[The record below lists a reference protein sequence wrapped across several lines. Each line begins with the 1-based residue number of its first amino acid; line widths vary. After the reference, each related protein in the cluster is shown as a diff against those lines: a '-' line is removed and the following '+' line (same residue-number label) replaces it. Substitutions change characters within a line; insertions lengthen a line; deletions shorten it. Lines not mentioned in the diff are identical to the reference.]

1 MKVNK
6 KGFNIYWYKLSEKFV
21 NLNKRNIVY
30 INNIFYFLFSLKLL
44 NNNNNNNNNKDH
56 LEYDYDR
63 VVCLY
68 DEPKENPICF

>member
-30 INNIFYFLFSLKLL
+30 N